1 MIIEQ
6 YHETQRL
13 TALADALE
21 SRRVLAGWA
30 EIRAE
35 QIARQQQQMAC
46 VRPRYTEESENNG

>member
-1 MIIEQ
+1 MIVEQ
-6 YHETQRL
+6 RHETQRL

-35 QIARQQQQMAC
+35 QIARQQQQVAC
-46 VRPRYTEESENNG
+46 VRPRYTEETDNG

>member
-1 MIIEQ
+1 MIVEQ
-6 YHETQRL
+6 HHETQRL

-35 QIARQQQQMAC
+35 QIARQQQQVAC
-46 VRPRYTEESENNG
+46 VRPRYEETDNG

>member
-6 YHETQRL
+6 HHETQRL

-46 VRPRYTEESENNG
+46 VRPTIEETDND

>member
-1 MIIEQ
+1 MNIEQ

-35 QIARQQQQMAC
+35 QIARQQQQVAC
-46 VRPRYTEESENNG
+46 VRPRYEETDNG

>member
-1 MIIEQ
+1 MIVEQ
-6 YHETQRL
+6 HHERARL

-35 QIARQQQQMAC
+35 QIARQQQQVAC